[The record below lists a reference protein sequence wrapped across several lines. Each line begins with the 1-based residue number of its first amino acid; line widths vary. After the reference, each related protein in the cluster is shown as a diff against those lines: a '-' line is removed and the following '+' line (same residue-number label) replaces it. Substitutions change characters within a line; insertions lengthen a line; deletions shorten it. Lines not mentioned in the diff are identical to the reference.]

1 MVLGSCVS
9 GCGDDPVPAAAGA
22 AGFRLHGDLGRPR
35 ALAGL
40 HGHHGDDVRGWPGR
54 GQGAAQYLIIAGA
67 VLIGISM
74 YGMTNVYGDLGF
86 WFMARNVKLGGSV
99 SMGH

>member
-1 MVLGSCVS
+1 
-9 GCGDDPVPAAAGA
+9 
-22 AGFRLHGDLGRPR
+22 
-35 ALAGL
+35 
-40 HGHHGDDVRGWPGR
+40 
-54 GQGAAQYLIIAGA
+54 
-67 VLIGISM
+67 M